1 MQAVQRTSQPATR
14 CTVPVAIYTRVSTLG
29 QVGGRFDSCESQAAI
44 CREHVLKQAAEGW
57 YEAACYSDPA
67 YSGGTLKRP
76 GMEAL
81 LRHIEAGG
89 IKIVLIF
96 KLERVLRST
105 DEWVPLRAFL
115 KKHGCRLVSPTEN
128 LSDETAM
135 ERFHNNLRV
144 NLAEFERGN
153 TSEKVKAKM
162 LAQAKE
168 GIWNCGQVP
177 YGYDYDVKAKTLH
190 PNPTE
195 SAVVR
200 RVYELT
206 ARLASLT
213 DIANTL
219 NDEGLRTRPRVFK
232 RRDGRVE
239 NVGAKRFR
247 SDLLRKMVRSA
258 IYVGRVRLNGEVFQ
272 ARHTPLVSEDLWER
286 ANAAIA
292 RPLELVRD
300 RFQSRDKLNHLL
312 KGIVYCG
319 CCGRALIPNHCG
331 KASPDGKPY
340 RYYTCGQTH
349 KERASATCPLRHLP
363 ATSLEAVVISFLGEV
378 ARQPAIIQSAAESS
392 RLRGKTDRVPLRAQ
406 VTTTDE
412 ALTKVN
418 RQLRNC
424 TDAIALGGADA
435 LGDELRE
442 RTIAL
447 KQEKQGLLLERERL
461 RQELSACEQ
470 DELDAQRIRQS
481 LERFGEVLP
490 GLPPVEQKDLIALC
504 LDRIEVRVH
513 PQSKRAKG
521 DEPAIPGR
529 QLELR
534 LKLPVSNLVAG
545 MEERLVI
552 EQRGLRATLHSKR
565 LLVLEASVALGQG
578 GQSGHA
584 VITAPFHREVGQPS
598 RPCSEPVAAKSA
610 KHPIHRSLAWQ
621 RQLDTHPRL
630 NRVALARKHGVV
642 PAVVTKHLQLL
653 ALAPAIQSVLL
664 QLESPREI
672 RHFSLTKLRLL
683 AALGQ
688 ADQLRRFA
696 DLRTALME

>member
-200 RVYELT
+200 RIYELT

-232 RRDGRVE
+232 RRYGRVE

-258 IYVGRVRLNGEVFQ
+258 IYVGRVRLNGAEFQ

-292 RPLELVRD
+292 KPLEPAPD

-312 KGIVYCG
+312 KGIAFCG

-349 KERASATCPLRHLP
+349 KERASSTCPLRHLP
-363 ATSLEAVVISFLGEV
+363 AATLEAVVVSFLGEV
-378 ARQPAIIQSAAESS
+378 ARQPAIIQSASESS
-392 RLRGKTDRVPLRAQ
+392 RLRGKTDRVSLRAQ
-406 VTTTDE
+406 VTKTDE
-412 ALTKVN
+412 SLAKVN

-424 TDAIALGGADA
+424 ADAIALGGADA
-435 LGDELRE
+435 LGEELRE
-442 RTIAL
+442 RAVAF

-490 GLPPVEQKDLIALC
+490 GLSPAEQKDLVALC
-504 LDRIEVRVH
+504 IDRIEVRVR
-513 PQSKRAKG
+513 PDPKRAKSN
-521 DEPAIPGR
+521 DPVIPGR
-529 QLELR
+529 HLELR
-534 LKLPVSNLVAG
+534 LKLPVANLVAG
-545 MEERLVI
+545 MEEKLVI
-552 EQRGLRATLHSKR
+552 EQRSPRAAIYGKR
-565 LLVLEASVALGQG
+565 LLLLEASAVLGQG

-584 VITAPFHREVGQPS
+584 VITAPFHREVGQPV
-598 RPCSEPVAAKSA
+598 RPRPASPGLKSA
-610 KHPIHRSLAWQ
+610 KHPIHRALAWQ

-630 NRVALARKHGVV
+630 NRVALARKNGVV

-664 QLESPREI
+664 QLKSPREI
-672 RHFSLTKLRLL
+672 RYFSLAKLRIL

-688 ADQLRRFA
+688 TDQLRRFA
-696 DLRTALME
+696 DLRAALAE